1 MKYLIVFAGQ
11 ILLLST
17 RHLAASVEPLHDDE
31 VDHEPGH
38 DEGGQQLPLHPAQ
51 VRDALSDPQHA
62 AAAQGELLDPC
73 KYLPFIAN
81 ALIEIQE

>member
-62 AAAQGELLDPC
+62 AAAQGRAVRSGQ
-73 KYLPFIAN
+73 ISS
-81 ALIEIQE
+81 IH

>member
-17 RHLAASVEPLHDDE
+17 RHLAGGVEPLHDDE

-62 AAAQGELLDPC
+62 AAAQGRAVRSGQ
-73 KYLPFIAN
+73 ISS
-81 ALIEIQE
+81 IH